1 MDDLNDPLSPS
12 TGVAPTK
19 ASKKYTFTADG
30 GVIKPKASRSY
41 TFTADG
47 GVVKPK
53 KASAYTF
60 TADGGVSKPTA
71 SSWPPQARPDV
82 VKQTPREAVR
92 ADFIEREAANPANL
106 TDLGDIFD
114 VSKRREKAA
123 NVARAEGIGEPMY
136 PGAKTLRAGVSKPI
150 EETPE
155 SRRVVTRMAA
165 ETRAPGAGAGGA
177 RIAESLPEFMRG
189 TVSAPANITEW
200 GKENMAVPRKTA
212 SGRQMLGQPGWEDQ
226 VQLALAAPILA
237 PLGVADELYRQAK
250 TSMRDIQGLPPAETP
265 EEREGFLP
273 QGDVPALN
281 LGRAVARAPSALGEI
296 AVDTGA
302 NIGRNIRDEGLV
314 QGLGKSLGLDKDPV
328 RNVLAGE
335 ESAAQGESWG
345 ESLWR
350 GAKRFP
356 GEAMD
361 LLTLPAT
368 MGWAGAK
375 QLGKLGDPTYDPGE
389 VMKEAADVT
398 KDVATGALRSVAR
411 TALDPR
417 AEFERGPIGTA
428 LNAAMAGGAVRSLA
442 SRPLEAIARDTAIL
456 NKKLGMVERT
466 IEPLAKQADDVRA
479 RAARTE
485 IEAGQADAAVRN
497 MEARIEVAERSGTPI
512 DASAYDELARLRDV
526 RRQKDADV
534 MTSRQEVE
542 AFTGPSA
549 KTEDF
554 AKGWA
559 RVVKQIE
566 RDKPWI
572 KAEIAQVKLDEQI
585 AAAMREMGVR
595 PTEGWTPSKLSPD
608 AVRYQKARDAL
619 IEATAKLEAAGVP
632 QRTLDK
638 ALKQRAEFEARLANK
653 KRLGNVIEA
662 AARAPSWY
670 ATLGTSAGVDAAG
683 YVARRLMDRFPELRW
698 WLNPRNEQVGPVVA
712 AIERERGATQTMA
725 SQKAVEMIRSIPDE
739 AKPTVRQ
746 FLQSEL
752 SPLEGGYFAPGNDTS
767 RHMFRFRMGK
777 QPQTPRD
784 KWRQQQVI
792 AQGKM
797 PEWQTRFERTEY
809 GEMVRESKLDEAAAL
824 RQRAREIEEGAPI
837 VDDLDGAA
845 LDLKR
850 SEVQSRLD
858 DVNAQIEE
866 LVGVRAE
873 RGAAAVSKAEDATIR
888 AQGADFELG
897 AARAREADLS
907 RGIGARADNR
917 PLGADEMQAE
927 TARISA
933 LSAQLRAAREAAAKQ
948 ARAEVK
954 AGLSAQTEA
963 AIGGAIDARK
973 ATIGAARG
981 VWADALELARQEAQ
995 AAIEATPRGGK
1006 GKTREAWNKAISA
1019 ERRAEELRQARAQG
1033 AEDLRTQL
1041 AIKAA
1046 RAAESRAWA
1055 AWQDSLTKSEQAQAA
1070 ADAARL
1076 RGEVADL
1083 KTVADAKAAAAKA
1096 WNDARRATYRAEVTA
1111 RSRMED
1117 LSRIEQAAEAAVRRE
1132 TGLGPS
1138 DPMRMGAVV
1147 PPLGKGAQGPTIP
1160 RSQRAGPVLARDA
1173 ARSREAVVGL
1183 QEESALLSARLQE
1196 LDSLAEL
1203 RRQGR
1208 VLPTEAERAAIAKDL
1223 RDQSIKA
1230 DDYVARMDNEQE
1242 IVNRYGRGLAG
1253 LSRQYTERAKALK
1266 MFENAEQV
1274 RDLYW
1279 PQLYDEAARGGVVAD
1294 PMGGMSSAE
1303 KAKLAPYLK
1312 AGAFKANELRRAG
1325 VPITRRE
1332 AEYGLKTDLAEE
1344 ALVGLMSFIDDVEM
1358 YTLYDDAAKVPGL
1371 TRTPQQ
1377 FEQMKSAAVA
1387 EHNARVAQQFR
1398 GNPRLIAENA
1408 IDPVTMKGAENLP
1421 VMREWVLV
1429 PDEARFP
1436 EQVRATLAK
1445 GGKADEGLLKY
1456 GALGGK
1462 YVPADLY
1469 FDMVNRRAAMEQ
1481 MASGIA
1487 RVNSM
1492 WKAGKTVWSPA
1503 THARNILSSALVFA
1517 PMAGMSFWNPMNLP
1531 HYAAALQDLTA
1542 AKKSRL
1548 YQLAEQDGVFKGG
1561 FGANEL
1567 GRNYLGA
1574 KLQGAFESVT
1584 EPGKRFVEMLGDTA
1598 SFTAKRGKEARSGA
1612 VQAEREM
1619 AQKLRDVT
1627 DNEQWLRLRKSS
1639 PELAST
1645 AAGKAAVE
1653 SGKAAVSS
1661 AMDLPG
1667 MIYAAED
1674 DLFRY
1679 AYYRKN
1685 LDKIA
1690 RERGTSPELLDAGT
1704 RRRVATEAR
1713 EAFIDYENVPGFAHV
1728 LKAPF
1733 APVGREGKARRGFE
1747 AVYWTAGQPFISF
1760 MTRAIPRVKKW
1771 LTEDPIRAQMWL
1783 QASDRLTDMNAA
1795 LSGVTRDE
1803 GEAAKA
1809 AYPFASPT
1817 SLKPVGQIIPELA
1830 RDEQGRVNLANVGY
1844 LSPFS
1849 SLTESKTNKYDT
1861 ETAQAM
1867 SFISELLGIGPNM
1880 LVGPLYEQAANRS
1893 TFTGQPIVR
1902 EGSTPM
1908 QEFGQRASQLIQSYA
1923 PPIFPSMSDVTAGQ
1937 VGTDT
1942 QDLERIKGGSQ
1953 YEQIAAAVQGVPDYR
1968 GRERTVP
1975 GAFGAIASGT
1985 KVLGVTL
1992 DDALEAEARMV
2003 EEARR
2008 EIARTSQAATGIQ
2021 VPRTSMNRQEERE
2034 FATDYRRRLT
2044 PVLKTFREATAK
2056 FPASPVVNRIRRGFR
2071 RLDGAKSDVIWMER
2085 ADELLDE
2092 ALSNAA
2098 EKAAEAKRIR
2108 TDAMRQ
2114 GAIK

>member
-1 MDDLNDPLSPS
+1 MPPFKFTDTSVPEPE
-12 TGVAPTK
+12 PT
-19 ASKKYTFTADG
+19 
-30 GVIKPKASRSY
+30 P
-41 TFTADG
+41 
-47 GVVKPK
+47 VVK
-53 KASAYTF
+53 
-60 TADGGVSKPTA
+60 
-71 SSWPPQARPDV
+71 ARPRFTDTSVSAEAPKRPRFTDTSAAPAVTPAPSFTPPKPVSVGEQVRDRFIGERAASNVTGLDDV
-82 VKQTPREAVR
+82 MDPTRRKTLVNEAE
-92 ADFIEREAANPANL
+92 D
-106 TDLGDIFD
+106 T
-114 VSKRREKAA
+114 
-123 NVARAEGIGEPMY
+123 ARAEGIGQPMY
-136 PGAKTLRAGVSKPI
+136 QGGPLRAGVARPFV
-150 EETPE
+150 ENPE
-155 SRRVVTRMAA
+155 SRRVATRMAA
-165 ETRAPGAGAGGA
+165 ETRAPGAGAGGERLA
-177 RIAESLPEFMRG
+177 ANLPSWMP
-189 TVSAPANITEW
+189 VSGPKNITEW

-212 SGRQMLGQPGWEDQ
+212 SGRQMLGTPDAMEQAG
-226 VQLALAAPILA
+226 LALAAPILA
-237 PLGVADELYRQAK
+237 PLGVADELLRQ
-250 TSMRDIQGLPPAETP
+250 TRTTVRDALGLEPPSTP
-265 EEREGFLP
+265 EDREGFLP
-273 QGDVPALN
+273 QGDIPAMN
-281 LGRAVARAPSALGEI
+281 LGRAVARAPSALAEV
-296 AVDTGA
+296 ALDTGA

-314 QGLGKSLGLDKDPV
+314 QGLGKSLGMDKDPV
-328 RNVLAGE
+328 RNVFAGE
-335 ESAAQGESWG
+335 ESSAQGEG
-345 ESLWR
+345 ILDSLWR

-368 MGWAGAK
+368 MAWAGAK
-375 QLGKLGDPTYDPGE
+375 QIGKLGDPTYEPGE

-442 SRPLEAIARDTAIL
+442 ARPLETIARDSAIL

-497 MEARIEVAERSGTPI
+497 MEARIEVAEKAGTPI
-512 DASAYDELARLRDV
+512 DASAYDELAQLQDV
-526 RRQKDADV
+526 RRRKDTDV

-549 KTEDF
+549 ATEEA

-559 RVVKQIE
+559 RVVEQFPG
-566 RDKPWI
+566 DA
-572 KAEIAQVKLDEQI
+572 KAK
-585 AAAMREMGVR
+585 
-595 PTEGWTPSKLSPD
+595 S
-608 AVRYQKARDAL
+608 AL
-619 IEATAKLEAAGVP
+619 AEATAKLEAAGVP

-638 ALKQRAEFEARLANK
+638 ALKQRASFESRLANK

-683 YVARRLMDRFPELRW
+683 YVARRLMDKFPELRW

-725 SQKAVEMIRSIPDE
+725 EQKVVEMYRAMPEEAIPV
-739 AKPTVRQ
+739 VRNH
-746 FLQSEL
+746 LQAEL
-752 SPLEGGYFAPGNDTS
+752 SPLEGGYYNPGNDTS

-777 QPQTPRD
+777 TPTTPRD
-784 KWRQQQVI
+784 RYRQQQVI

-797 PEWQTRFERTEY
+797 PEWQTSFERTAY
-809 GEMVRESKLDEAAAL
+809 GDMVREGKLDQAVAL
-824 RQRAREIEEGAPI
+824 RARARDLEEGAAI
-837 VDDLDGAA
+837 VDDLDGPA

-850 SEVQSRLD
+850 SQVQARIDEVDAALD
-858 DVNAQIEE
+858 DLA
-866 LVGVRAE
+866 GVKASRVDTAE
-873 RGAAAVSKAEDATIR
+873 AR
-888 AQGADFELG
+888 
-897 AARAREADLS
+897 AARAIEDEALAAD
-907 RGIGARADNR
+907 RGAPIGQGQPRNAPA
-917 PLGADEMQAE
+917 MQAD
-927 TARISA
+927 
-933 LSAQLRAAREAAAKQ
+933 AA
-948 ARAEVK
+948 
-954 AGLSAQTEA
+954 
-963 AIGGAIDARK
+963 
-973 ATIGAARG
+973 
-981 VWADALELARQEAQ
+981 
-995 AAIEATPRGGK
+995 
-1006 GKTREAWNKAISA
+1006 
-1019 ERRAEELRQARAQG
+1019 ARAQ
-1033 AEDLRTQL
+1033 
-1041 AIKAA
+1041 
-1046 RAAESRAWA
+1046 
-1055 AWQDSLTKSEQAQAA
+1055 
-1070 ADAARL
+1070 
-1076 RGEVADL
+1076 
-1083 KTVADAKAAAAKA
+1083 
-1096 WNDARRATYRAEVTA
+1096 RATN
-1111 RSRMED
+1111 
-1117 LSRIEQAAEAAVRRE
+1117 AVRRE
-1132 TGLGPS
+1132 SAETLTEAQK
-1138 DPMRMGAVV
+1138 MGAVPLRPGEHGPQV
-1147 PPLGKGAQGPTIP
+1147 PSS
-1160 RSQRAGPVLARDA
+1160 RRAGPVLPEGTSTRIQETQALRAERAALTARA
-1173 ARSREAVVGL
+1173 
-1183 QEESALLSARLQE
+1183 QE
-1196 LDSLAEL
+1196 LDTLAEL

-1208 VLPTEAERAAIAKDL
+1208 VLPTEAERAAMVKDL
-1223 RDQSIKA
+1223 KDQSIKA
-1230 DDYVARMDNEQE
+1230 DDYVARMDNEQD

-1279 PQLYDEAARGGVVAD
+1279 PQLYDESARGGVIAD

-1358 YTLYDDAAKVPGL
+1358 YQLYDDAAKTRGL
-1371 TRTPQQ
+1371 TRTAEQ

-1387 EHNARVAQQFR
+1387 EHNARVAQQYR
-1398 GNPRLIAENA
+1398 GNPRLIAESA
-1408 IDPVTMKGAENLP
+1408 IDPVTMKGAEDLP

-1436 EQVRATLAK
+1436 EQVRKTLAT

-1456 GALGGK
+1456 GALGGR

-1481 MASGIA
+1481 MASGVA

-1531 HYAAALQDLTA
+1531 HYAAALQDLVS
-1542 AKKSRL
+1542 AKKSRI
-1548 YQLAEQDGVFKGG
+1548 YQIAEQDGVFKGG
-1561 FGANEL
+1561 FGTNEL

-1574 KLQGAFESVT
+1574 KLKGAFESVT

-1598 SFTAKRGKEARSGA
+1598 SFAGKRGKEVRSGA
-1612 VQAEREM
+1612 VRAEREM

-1627 DNEQWLRLRKSS
+1627 DNEQWLRLRQSS

-1704 RRRVATEAR
+1704 RRQVAAEAR
-1713 EAFIDYENVPGFAHV
+1713 EAFIDYENVPGFAQV

-1771 LTEDPIRAQMWL
+1771 LAQDPIRAQMWL

-1817 SLKPVGQIIPELA
+1817 SLKPLGQIIPELA
-1830 RDEQGRVNLANVGY
+1830 RDDQGRVNIANVGY

-1861 ETAQAM
+1861 ESAQAM

-1880 LVGPLYEQAANRS
+1880 LVGPLYEQAKNRS
-1893 TFTGQPIVR
+1893 DYTGQPIVR
-1902 EGSTPM
+1902 EGSTGM

-1937 VGTDT
+1937 IGTDT

-1953 YEQIAAAVQGVPDYR
+1953 YEQLAAAVQGVPDYR

-1975 GAFGAIASGT
+1975 GALGAIASGT

-2003 EEARR
+2003 EDARR

-2034 FATDYRRRLT
+2034 FAVDYRRRLT
-2044 PVLKTFREATAK
+2044 PVIKTFREAVAR
-2056 FPASPVVNRIRRGFR
+2056 FPASRVVNRMRAGFR
-2071 RLDGAKSDVIWMER
+2071 RLDGAKTDVIWMER
-2085 ADELLDE
+2085 ADDLLDE
-2092 ALSNAA
+2092 ALSNAS

-2114 GAIK
+2114 GAPK